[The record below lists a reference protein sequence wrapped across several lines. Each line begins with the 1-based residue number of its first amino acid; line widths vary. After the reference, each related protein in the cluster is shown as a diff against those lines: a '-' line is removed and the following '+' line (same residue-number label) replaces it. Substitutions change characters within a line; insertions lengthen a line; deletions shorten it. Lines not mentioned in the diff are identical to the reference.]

1 MEKKSNNKSSIIL
14 GIVLLILI
22 VFYAIFAEN
31 SNDDITNNIVKE
43 NELYSNL
50 NIDKS
55 KLNVFYLNVGQADS
69 TLMIMGEDVML
80 IDAGDESDGKNIV
93 NFLKSQN
100 ITEIDYLIETHSD
113 DDHSGG
119 IENII
124 HNLKVNQIYM
134 PQSAISKSEVKDEI
148 TINTFSDLE
157 QTYNLGEATWQVLN
171 VDNSE
176 NVSENKEN
184 DTSIVIQLNYEN
196 NKFLF
201 MGDATSTVE
210 KQLLNNHKLEKVDVL
225 KVGHHGS
232 NSSSSQN
239 FLNTILPTYSII
251 SVNNSEYSKHPSE
264 NTLQRLNS
272 INSKIY
278 RTDVNGTIWITS
290 NGTAIEIK
298 ELDININGNKSNKVS
313 MILEDKYS
321 LIFYSKILPFS
332 STIV

>member
-1 MEKKSNNKSSIIL
+1 
-14 GIVLLILI
+14 
-22 VFYAIFAEN
+22 
-31 SNDDITNNIVKE
+31 
-43 NELYSNL
+43 
-50 NIDKS
+50 
-55 KLNVFYLNVGQADS
+55 
-69 TLMIMGEDVML
+69 ML

-119 IENII
+119 IERIV
-124 HNLKVNQIYM
+124 HNLNVNQIYM
-134 PQSAISKSEVKDEI
+134 PQSAISKSKIKDEVS
-148 TINTFSDLE
+148 INIFSDLE
-157 QTYNLGEATWQVLN
+157 QTYNLDKATWKVLN

-176 NVSENKEN
+176 DISENKDN

-251 SVNNSEYSKHPSE
+251 SVNNSEYNKHPSE
-264 NTLQRLNS
+264 NTIQRLDS

-290 NGTAIEIK
+290 DGNEIEPIT
-298 ELDININGNKSNKVS
+298 LDINLNGTKSNKVS